1 MSSKVTKFMGN
12 GNVKK
17 GKKTKRKV
25 GDKNVDPTMIS
36 KQNLSPSKKLKMNA
50 DEPKDLFCDIC
61 KVEFNEISK
70 KEKHMAVLHKS
81 QMTKVEKKS
90 VPTKAKEPNN
100 KPKEF
105 HPCSSCQERFDSKN
119 KLKKH
124 LQIIHPKR
132 PAKSKQGRNCDH
144 GFAGFK
150 RQEPRRERSRSRS
163 SSPKL
168 SPKRFRSQIPDD
180 ETTKVNNY
188 DNMTESIKIKTEPVR
203 AEQED
208 KEDSHDTSSISAI
221 TKATS
226 SGQVIHG
233 PQPGMQQAGPPGGH
247 QPGDLTRPHTEAQKQ
262 AIMRKFLKV
271 HNSPKKGGKTKEMR
285 AIWRKHWRDKIV
297 SECVDHYW
305 SPRDLEKK
313 YGYSADTI
321 RQWVKEAV
329 RVLPNT
335 YKKTERDRD

>member
-25 GDKNVDPTMIS
+25 GDKNVDPTVIS
-36 KQNLSPSKKLKMNA
+36 KQNLSPSKKFKVNP
-50 DEPKDLFCDIC
+50 DEPKGLFCDIC

-81 QMTKVEKKS
+81 QMSKVEKKS
-90 VPTKAKEPNN
+90 VPTKAKEANN

-168 SPKRFRSQIPDD
+168 SPKRFRSRSPTNFSDYNDNETNKTQKGKYSKIPKRHSD
-180 ETTKVNNY
+180 
-188 DNMTESIKIKTEPVR
+188 TESWEC
-203 AEQED
+203 
-208 KEDSHDTSSISAI
+208 
-221 TKATS
+221 
-226 SGQVIHG
+226 
-233 PQPGMQQAGPPGGH
+233 
-247 QPGDLTRPHTEAQKQ
+247 
-262 AIMRKFLKV
+262 
-271 HNSPKKGGKTKEMR
+271 PKCLQRCKP
-285 AIWRKHWRDKIV
+285 RDKLTCYYCGALRPG
-297 SECVDHYW
+297 SW
-305 SPRDLEKK
+305 SCHVCD
-313 YGYSADTI
+313 
-321 RQWVKEAV
+321 
-329 RVLPNT
+329 N
-335 YKKTERDRD
+335 